1 MVKTLRMPDF
11 GLCIV
16 KDFVSA
22 RSFGWGSSP
31 LHPSPFTLHGAT
43 AILIAV
49 ALSGCGSIAKRES
62 APVAR
67 APDAA
72 TAPSRPATPRRGGYY
87 LNDGPGD
94 NPPPNIDEIPDAVPT
109 REPLH
114 RGTMRPYNV
123 MGKNYTPMTQ
133 LAPYKARGTATWYG
147 RRYHGQKTASGE
159 IYDMYR
165 MTAAHTILPIP
176 SFARVTNLA
185 TDKSVVVRIN
195 DRGPF
200 HSDRLIDLSYT
211 AAYKLGLLGGGSALV
226 EVETI
231 MPDAGTPI
239 TPTVAASPAPAA
251 APLASKPVA
260 SAPASPVPPSDG
272 APASSEQGPAAR
284 GAGTRLRD
292 ATAKPA
298 VSASVIPAP
307 CASPGSDPK
316 GSPLPPC
323 DAPRLRDAN
332 VRESGAAPSSAG
344 VASVS
349 GVTSPKGAPVPPS
362 DGAPRP
368 AAPLTPAATQEPVA
382 ATPVVAVSAARKGV
396 FLQFGAFGSQDN
408 ANNYL
413 ARLRTQVGG
422 LAPALHV
429 YLMNGLFRVH
439 AGPYANQTEAR
450 AAADRISQ
458 ALGIKTIVLVR

>member
-159 IYDMYR
+159 IYDMYQ

-185 TDKSVVVRIN
+185 TEKSVVVRIN

-211 AAYKLGLLGGGSALV
+211 AAYKLGLLDGGSALV

-231 MPDAGTPI
+231 MPHAGTPI

-272 APASSEQGPAAR
+272 AP
-284 GAGTRLRD
+284 
-292 ATAKPA
+292 
-298 VSASVIPAP
+298 
-307 CASPGSDPK
+307 
-316 GSPLPPC
+316 
-323 DAPRLRDAN
+323 
-332 VRESGAAPSSAG
+332 
-344 VASVS
+344 
-349 GVTSPKGAPVPPS
+349 
-362 DGAPRP
+362 RP

-382 ATPVVAVSAARKGV
+382 ATPVVAVSAERKGV

-439 AGPYANQTEAR
+439 AGPYANQAEAR
-450 AAADRISQ
+450 TAADRISQ